1 MRVLRV
7 LAAPSGAV
15 RLDDFGHRHAEM
27 LVDDDDLATR
37 DQTVVDVDVD
47 RFADLRLQ
55 PLGELEARDRTKV
68 CGEVKRMTIK
78 PRSGIPSTEIVIN
91 DGTGD
96 ATVIFS
102 GRRHVAGIEHGHCI
116 VIEGVAFADANRL
129 VFLNPKYSLL
139 PMGQD

>member
-1 MRVLRV
+1 MKLVMGLKDAFNSKV
-7 LAAPSGAV
+7 KPV
-15 RLDDFGHRHAEM
+15 RELDAER
-27 LVDDDDLATR
+27 L
-37 DQTVVDVDVD
+37 VD
-47 RFADLRLQ
+47 RFAELRLQ
-55 PLGELEARDRTKV
+55 PIGELEARDRTKV

-129 VFLNPKYSLL
+129 VFLNPAYSLL
-139 PMGQD
+139 PMGDE

>member
-1 MRVLRV
+1 MNYVMGLKDAFNSKAKPMRELD
-7 LAAPSGAV
+7 AE
-15 RLDDFGHRHAEM
+15 RL
-27 LVDDDDLATR
+27 
-37 DQTVVDVDVD
+37 VD
-47 RFADLRLQ
+47 RFAELRLQ

-116 VIEGVAFADANRL
+116 IIEGVAFADANRL

>member
-1 MRVLRV
+1 MKLVMGLKDAFNSKAKPMRELD
-7 LAAPSGAV
+7 AE
-15 RLDDFGHRHAEM
+15 RL
-27 LVDDDDLATR
+27 
-37 DQTVVDVDVD
+37 VD
-47 RFADLRLQ
+47 RFAELRLQ

>member
-1 MRVLRV
+1 MKLVMGLKDAFNSKARPMRELD
-7 LAAPSGAV
+7 AE
-15 RLDDFGHRHAEM
+15 RL
-27 LVDDDDLATR
+27 
-37 DQTVVDVDVD
+37 VD
-47 RFADLRLQ
+47 RFAELRLQ

>member
-1 MRVLRV
+1 MKLVMGLKDAFNSKTKPMRELD
-7 LAAPSGAV
+7 AE
-15 RLDDFGHRHAEM
+15 RL
-27 LVDDDDLATR
+27 
-37 DQTVVDVDVD
+37 VD
-47 RFADLRLQ
+47 RFAELRLQ

>member
-1 MRVLRV
+1 MKLVMGLKDAFNSKV
-7 LAAPSGAV
+7 KPV
-15 RLDDFGHRHAEM
+15 RELDADR
-27 LVDDDDLATR
+27 LVN
-37 DQTVVDVDVD
+37 
-47 RFADLRLQ
+47 RFAELRLQ
-55 PLGELEARDRTKV
+55 PIGELEARDRTKV

-116 VIEGVAFADANRL
+116 IVEGVAYADANRL
-129 VFLNPKYSLL
+129 VFLNPKYLLL
-139 PMGQD
+139 PMSDK

>member
-1 MRVLRV
+1 MKPVMGLKDAFNSKAKPMRELD
-7 LAAPSGAV
+7 AE
-15 RLDDFGHRHAEM
+15 RL
-27 LVDDDDLATR
+27 
-37 DQTVVDVDVD
+37 VD

>member
-1 MRVLRV
+1 MGLKDAFNSKAKPMRELD
-7 LAAPSGAV
+7 AE
-15 RLDDFGHRHAEM
+15 RL
-27 LVDDDDLATR
+27 
-37 DQTVVDVDVD
+37 VD

-116 VIEGVAFADANRL
+116 VVEGVAFADANRL

-139 PMGQD
+139 PMGQDWISQ

>member
-1 MRVLRV
+1 MKLVMGLKDAFNSKV
-7 LAAPSGAV
+7 KPV
-15 RLDDFGHRHAEM
+15 RELDADR
-27 LVDDDDLATR
+27 LVN
-37 DQTVVDVDVD
+37 
-47 RFADLRLQ
+47 RFAELRLQ
-55 PLGELEARDRTKV
+55 PIGELEARDRTKV

-116 VIEGVAFADANRL
+116 IVEGVAYADANRL

-139 PMGQD
+139 PMGDK

>member
-1 MRVLRV
+1 MKLVMGLKD
-7 LAAPSGAV
+7 AFNSKAKPV
-15 RLDDFGHRHAEM
+15 RELDAER
-27 LVDDDDLATR
+27 L
-37 DQTVVDVDVD
+37 VD
-47 RFADLRLQ
+47 RFAELRLQ

-116 VIEGVAFADANRL
+116 VIEGVAYADANRL
-129 VFLNPKYSLL
+129 IFLNPKYSLL
-139 PMGQD
+139 PMGPD

>member
-1 MRVLRV
+1 MKLVMGLKDAFNSKTKPMRELD
-7 LAAPSGAV
+7 AE
-15 RLDDFGHRHAEM
+15 RL
-27 LVDDDDLATR
+27 
-37 DQTVVDVDVD
+37 VD
-47 RFADLRLQ
+47 RFAELRLQ

-78 PRSGIPSTEIVIN
+78 PRSGIPSMEIVIN

>member
-1 MRVLRV
+1 MKLVMGIKDV
-7 LAAPSGAV
+7 FKSASKPV
-15 RLDDFGHRHAEM
+15 REIDSERL
-27 LVDDDDLATR
+27 
-37 DQTVVDVDVD
+37 VD
-47 RFADLRLQ
+47 RFAELRLQ

-129 VFLNPKYSLL
+129 VFLNPAYSLL
-139 PMGQD
+139 PMGEG

>member
-1 MRVLRV
+1 MNCVMGLKDAFNSKVKPMREHD
-7 LAAPSGAV
+7 AE
-15 RLDDFGHRHAEM
+15 RLI
-27 LVDDDDLATR
+27 
-37 DQTVVDVDVD
+37 D
-47 RFADLRLQ
+47 RFSSLRLL
-55 PLGELEARDRTKV
+55 PLGELEARDKTKV

-91 DGTGD
+91 DGTGE

-116 VIEGVAFADANRL
+116 VIEGVAYADANRL

-139 PMGQD
+139 PMGDE

>member
-1 MRVLRV
+1 MNYVMGLKDAFNSKV
-7 LAAPSGAV
+7 KPV
-15 RLDDFGHRHAEM
+15 RELDAER
-27 LVDDDDLATR
+27 L
-37 DQTVVDVDVD
+37 VD
-47 RFADLRLQ
+47 RFAELRLQ

-78 PRSGIPSTEIVIN
+78 PRSGIPSMEIVIN

-116 VIEGVAFADANRL
+116 VVEGVAFADANRL
-129 VFLNPKYSLL
+129 VFLNPAYSLL
-139 PMGQD
+139 PIGNS

>member
-1 MRVLRV
+1 MKVVMGLKDAFNSKAKPMRELD
-7 LAAPSGAV
+7 AE
-15 RLDDFGHRHAEM
+15 RL
-27 LVDDDDLATR
+27 
-37 DQTVVDVDVD
+37 VD
-47 RFADLRLQ
+47 RFAELRLQ
-55 PLGELEARDRTKV
+55 PIGELEARDRSKV

-116 VIEGVAFADANRL
+116 IVEGVAFADANRL
-129 VFLNPKYSLL
+129 VFLNPAYSLL
-139 PMGQD
+139 PMGDH

>member
-1 MRVLRV
+1 MNYVMGLKDAFNSKV
-7 LAAPSGAV
+7 KPV
-15 RLDDFGHRHAEM
+15 RELDAER
-27 LVDDDDLATR
+27 L
-37 DQTVVDVDVD
+37 VD
-47 RFADLRLQ
+47 RFAELRLQ

-116 VIEGVAFADANRL
+116 IFEGVAYADGNRL
-129 VFLNPKYSLL
+129 VFLNPKYTLL
-139 PMGQD
+139 PLGQD

>member
-1 MRVLRV
+1 MKLVMGLKDAFNSKAKPMRELD
-7 LAAPSGAV
+7 AE
-15 RLDDFGHRHAEM
+15 RL
-27 LVDDDDLATR
+27 VN
-37 DQTVVDVDVD
+37 
-47 RFADLRLQ
+47 RFAELRLQ
-55 PLGELEARDRTKV
+55 PIGELEARDRTKV

-78 PRSGIPSTEIVIN
+78 PRSGIPSMEIVIN

-116 VIEGVAFADANRL
+116 IVEGVAYADANRL

-139 PMGQD
+139 PMGDE

>member
-1 MRVLRV
+1 MKLVMGLKDAFNSKAKPMRELD
-7 LAAPSGAV
+7 AE
-15 RLDDFGHRHAEM
+15 RL
-27 LVDDDDLATR
+27 
-37 DQTVVDVDVD
+37 VD

-116 VIEGVAFADANRL
+116 VIEGVSFADANRL

>member
-1 MRVLRV
+1 MKLVMGLKDAFNSKAKPMRELD
-7 LAAPSGAV
+7 AE
-15 RLDDFGHRHAEM
+15 RL
-27 LVDDDDLATR
+27 
-37 DQTVVDVDVD
+37 VD
-47 RFADLRLQ
+47 RFAELRLQ

-116 VIEGVAFADANRL
+116 VVEGVAFADANRL
-129 VFLNPKYSLL
+129 VFLNPAYSLL
-139 PMGQD
+139 PMGEG

>member
-1 MRVLRV
+1 MKLVMGLKGAFNSKAKPMRELD
-7 LAAPSGAV
+7 AE
-15 RLDDFGHRHAEM
+15 RL
-27 LVDDDDLATR
+27 
-37 DQTVVDVDVD
+37 VD
-47 RFADLRLQ
+47 RFAELRLQ

-139 PMGQD
+139 PMGDK

>member
-1 MRVLRV
+1 MKLVMGLKDAFNSKAKPMRELD
-7 LAAPSGAV
+7 AE
-15 RLDDFGHRHAEM
+15 RL
-27 LVDDDDLATR
+27 
-37 DQTVVDVDVD
+37 VD

-102 GRRHVAGIEHGHCI
+102 GRRHIAGIEHGHCI

-139 PMGQD
+139 PMGRD

>member
-1 MRVLRV
+1 MKLVMGLKDAFNSKAKPMRELD
-7 LAAPSGAV
+7 AE
-15 RLDDFGHRHAEM
+15 RL
-27 LVDDDDLATR
+27 
-37 DQTVVDVDVD
+37 VD

-129 VFLNPKYSLL
+129 VFLNPAYSLL
-139 PMGQD
+139 PMGEG

>member
-1 MRVLRV
+1 MKLVMGLKDAFNSKAKPMREHD
-7 LAAPSGAV
+7 AE
-15 RLDDFGHRHAEM
+15 RLI
-27 LVDDDDLATR
+27 
-37 DQTVVDVDVD
+37 D
-47 RFADLRLQ
+47 RFSSLRLL
-55 PLGELEARDRTKV
+55 PLGELEARDKAKV

-78 PRSGIPSTEIVIN
+78 PRSGIPSMEIVIN

-116 VIEGVAFADANRL
+116 IVEGVAYADANRL

-139 PMGQD
+139 PIGDE

>member
-1 MRVLRV
+1 MKLVMGLKDAFNSKAKPMRELD
-7 LAAPSGAV
+7 AE
-15 RLDDFGHRHAEM
+15 RL
-27 LVDDDDLATR
+27 
-37 DQTVVDVDVD
+37 VD

-116 VIEGVAFADANRL
+116 IVEGVAYADANRL

>member
-1 MRVLRV
+1 MGLKDAFNSKAKPMRELD
-7 LAAPSGAV
+7 AE
-15 RLDDFGHRHAEM
+15 RL
-27 LVDDDDLATR
+27 
-37 DQTVVDVDVD
+37 VD
-47 RFADLRLQ
+47 RFAHLRLQ

-102 GRRHVAGIEHGHCI
+102 GRRHVAGIEHGNCI

-129 VFLNPKYSLL
+129 VFLNPAYSLL
-139 PMGQD
+139 PIGDE

>member
-1 MRVLRV
+1 MKLVMGLKDAFNSKV
-7 LAAPSGAV
+7 KPV
-15 RLDDFGHRHAEM
+15 RQLDAER
-27 LVDDDDLATR
+27 L
-37 DQTVVDVDVD
+37 VD
-47 RFADLRLQ
+47 RFAELRLQ

-116 VIEGVAFADANRL
+116 IVEGVAYADANRL
-129 VFLNPKYSLL
+129 VFLNPKYLLL
-139 PMGQD
+139 PMSDK

>member
-1 MRVLRV
+1 MKLVMGLRDAFNSKV
-7 LAAPSGAV
+7 KPV
-15 RLDDFGHRHAEM
+15 RELDADR
-27 LVDDDDLATR
+27 L
-37 DQTVVDVDVD
+37 VD

-116 VIEGVAFADANRL
+116 VIEGVAYADANRL

-139 PMGQD
+139 PIGPD

>member
-1 MRVLRV
+1 MNYVMGLKDAFNSKV
-7 LAAPSGAV
+7 KPV
-15 RLDDFGHRHAEM
+15 RELDADR
-27 LVDDDDLATR
+27 L
-37 DQTVVDVDVD
+37 VD

-116 VIEGVAFADANRL
+116 VIEGVAYADANRL

-139 PMGQD
+139 PMGPD

>member
-1 MRVLRV
+1 MKLVMGLRDAFNSKV
-7 LAAPSGAV
+7 KPV
-15 RLDDFGHRHAEM
+15 RELDADR
-27 LVDDDDLATR
+27 L
-37 DQTVVDVDVD
+37 VD
-47 RFADLRLQ
+47 RFAELRLQ

-116 VIEGVAFADANRL
+116 VIEGVAYADANRL

-139 PMGQD
+139 PIGPD

>member
-1 MRVLRV
+1 MKLVMGLKD
-7 LAAPSGAV
+7 AFNSKAKPV
-15 RLDDFGHRHAEM
+15 RELDAER
-27 LVDDDDLATR
+27 LI
-37 DQTVVDVDVD
+37 D
-47 RFADLRLQ
+47 RFAELRLQ

-116 VIEGVAFADANRL
+116 VVEGVAFADANRL
-129 VFLNPKYSLL
+129 VFLNPAYSLL
-139 PMGQD
+139 PSGDS

>member
-1 MRVLRV
+1 MKLVMGLKDAFNSKAKPMRELD
-7 LAAPSGAV
+7 AE
-15 RLDDFGHRHAEM
+15 RL
-27 LVDDDDLATR
+27 
-37 DQTVVDVDVD
+37 VD

-116 VIEGVAFADANRL
+116 IIEGVAFADSNRL
-129 VFLNPKYSLL
+129 VFLNPKYTLL
-139 PMGQD
+139 PLGQD

>member
-1 MRVLRV
+1 MGLKDAFNSKAKPMREHD
-7 LAAPSGAV
+7 AE
-15 RLDDFGHRHAEM
+15 RLI
-27 LVDDDDLATR
+27 
-37 DQTVVDVDVD
+37 D
-47 RFADLRLQ
+47 RFSSLRLL
-55 PLGELEARDRTKV
+55 PLGELEARDKTKV

-91 DGTGD
+91 DGTGE

-116 VIEGVAFADANRL
+116 VIEGVAYADANRL

-139 PMGQD
+139 PMGDE

>member
-1 MRVLRV
+1 MKPVMGLKDAFNSKTKPMRELD
-7 LAAPSGAV
+7 AE
-15 RLDDFGHRHAEM
+15 RL
-27 LVDDDDLATR
+27 
-37 DQTVVDVDVD
+37 VD
-47 RFADLRLQ
+47 RFAELRLQ

-78 PRSGIPSTEIVIN
+78 PRSGIPSMEIVIN

-116 VIEGVAFADANRL
+116 VIEGVAFADGNRL
-129 VFLNPKYSLL
+129 VFLNPKYALL